1 MYSPPLHIT
10 LYIDSTSRKPTPI
23 IRAANWMF
31 EKTAISG
38 RVMAGGF
45 RSGPRDPVINVAQP
59 QTLKKAKHHDKFV
72 AHINKLVRIKKENAE
87 ANRRSIQKICF
98 RICPMLL
105 ESGLKIKV
113 EFDF

>member
-1 MYSPPLHIT
+1 MYSPPLHFT
-10 LYIDSTSRKPTPI
+10 LYNDSTSRKTAPI
-23 IRAANWMF
+23 IHVANWMI
-31 EKTAISG
+31 EKTGIAVS
-38 RVMAGGF
+38 VMAGGF
-45 RSGPRDPVINVAQP
+45 CSGSRDPVINVAQP
-59 QTLKKAKHHDKFV
+59 QTVKKAKHHDKFV